1 MKTSSPY
8 IIVFYA
14 HFDGV
19 CEKKKRRKKEKV
31 SCLCKVYQLW
41 WCGSDNGFVALGLI
55 SHQTPKQL
63 VSLPVLC
70 VI

>member
-19 CEKKKRRKKEKV
+19 SKKRKEKRKKKAAA
-31 SCLCKVYQLW
+31 
-41 WCGSDNGFVALGLI
+41 FVKFINCEG
-55 SHQTPKQL
+55 
-63 VSLPVLC
+63 VG
-70 VI
+70 VIKDL